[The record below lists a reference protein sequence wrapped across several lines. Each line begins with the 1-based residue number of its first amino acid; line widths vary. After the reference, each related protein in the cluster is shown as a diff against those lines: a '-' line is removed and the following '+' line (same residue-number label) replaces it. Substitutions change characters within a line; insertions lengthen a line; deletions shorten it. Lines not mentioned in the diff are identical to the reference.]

1 MQKIRYALFFIL
13 FNVDIYRVCL
23 ILLLL
28 LLSLLLNVTAFA
40 ISSLKLQTFVRIT
53 VIVHKSR
60 SPPIMKGSLTKVTLT
75 NSLKSPLTKSP
86 FEVGNWKLNEM
97 AGSDGCLRQN
107 LRWVINFWISEIK
120 QYEETIAN
128 IRGRVAFLSRGQVS
142 SFKVNVCALCF
153 LLKP

>member
-1 MQKIRYALFFIL
+1 MQEIRYALFFIL

-23 ILLLL
+23 TLLLL

-40 ISSLKLQTFVRIT
+40 ISSLELQTFVRIT

-60 SPPIMKGSLTKVTLT
+60 SPLRSPPIMKGNLTKVTLT

-97 AGSDGCLRQN
+97 AGSDGCLRQKKCYR
-107 LRWVINFWISEIK
+107 LLKVSHKFLNFWDKTVWGNYGKHQGKGGFSV
-120 QYEETIAN
+120 Q
-128 IRGRVAFLSRGQVS
+128 GSGLF
-142 SFKVNVCALCF
+142 F
-153 LLKP
+153 